1 MPRVG
6 SCAKA
11 GELVAVT
18 GAARVWVWVTAV
30 VTGLAAVGLMLLAVL
45 ADLDTAGQAA
55 SVAGAVVG
63 MVALLVSVI
72 ALFRGGGSS
81 GNGRTV
87 RAGHGA
93 IVSGGNITGSALGK
107 NSKVTGPP
115 TMPGPPSAQR
125 DGDDVRARR
134 DGIAVGGDITDSA
147 LGDGSER

>member
-1 MPRVG
+1 MG

-30 VTGLAAVGLMLLAVL
+30 VTGLAAVALTLVAVL

-55 SVAGAVVG
+55 SVAGAVAG
-63 MVALLVSVI
+63 MIALLVSVI
-72 ALFRGGGSS
+72 TLFRGGGGP

-87 RAGHGA
+87 RAGRGA

-115 TMPGPPSAQR
+115 SMPGTPPAQR

-134 DGIAVGGDITDSA
+134 DGIAASGDITDSA
-147 LGDGSER
+147 LGEGSER